1 MLLDL
6 RGFRGEIDEVAREFA
21 PDAFSL
27 ADEDFRVAAPVAF
40 RAHVTKDAQKVRL
53 TGRVKTTLE
62 AGCSR
67 CLEPF
72 QFAVDAPFDLMFMPE
87 IEPGPDG
94 EREIENDDV
103 GVSHYKDDVI
113 DLGEVMREQFFLA
126 LPMKPL
132 CRPECKGL
140 CPICGANRNRQECG
154 CREEWVDP
162 RLAGLKNLLKR

>member
-1 MLLDL
+1 MKRRFLVGFAALL
-6 RGFRGEIDEVAREFA
+6 IVAIV
-21 PDAFSL
+21 SL
-27 ADEDFRVAAPVAF
+27 A
-40 RAHVTKDAQKVRL
+40 
-53 TGRVKTTLE
+53 
-62 AGCSR
+62 
-67 CLEPF
+67 
-72 QFAVDAPFDLMFMPE
+72 
-87 IEPGPDG
+87 
-94 EREIENDDV
+94 V
-103 GVSHYKDDVI
+103 GVYSLPPQFLPESVYQLKFGGMYPASRSVGDGTLTDYGPRAGIDRYVI